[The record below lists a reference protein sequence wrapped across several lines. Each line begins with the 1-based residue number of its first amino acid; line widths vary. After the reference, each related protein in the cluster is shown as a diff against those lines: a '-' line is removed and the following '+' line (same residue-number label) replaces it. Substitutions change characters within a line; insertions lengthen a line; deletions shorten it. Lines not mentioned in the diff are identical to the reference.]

1 MFYGKIERLKENL
14 TFLAKTVFCLF
25 SEPFPVA
32 KAVQPGLVFSII
44 ARGLAVN
51 CATLAKNA
59 ITDNIA
65 VGAVLPQ
72 VHVALFR
79 LLDSMILL

>member
-1 MFYGKIERLKENL
+1 M
-14 TFLAKTVFCLF
+14 T
-25 SEPFPVA
+25 

-65 VGAVLPQ
+65 IAAILPQ
-72 VHVALFR
+72 VHVSLFR
-79 LLDSMILL
+79 LLDSLILL

>member
-1 MFYGKIERLKENL
+1 M
-14 TFLAKTVFCLF
+14 F
-25 SEPFPVA
+25 SEPFPVT
-32 KAVQPGLVFSII
+32 KAIQPGAVFSII

-51 CATLAKNA
+51 CATLSKNA

-65 VGAVLPQ
+65 IGAVLPQ

-79 LLDSMILL
+79 LLDSLILL

>member
-1 MFYGKIERLKENL
+1 MVIIC
-14 TFLAKTVFCLF
+14 FLYDFCVF

-32 KAVQPGLVFSII
+32 KSIQPSKIFSII

-51 CATLAKNA
+51 CATLSKNA

-65 VGAVLPQ
+65 IGAILPQ
-72 VHVALFR
+72 IHVSLFR
-79 LLDSMILL
+79 LLDSLILL

>member
-1 MFYGKIERLKENL
+1 MRFVGS
-14 TFLAKTVFCLF
+14 FLI
-25 SEPFPVA
+25 SEPFPVS

-51 CATLAKNA
+51 CATLSKNA

-65 VGAVLPQ
+65 IGAILPQ
-72 VHVALFR
+72 VHVSLFR
-79 LLDSMILL
+79 LLDSLILL